1 MTDQKPLTKQ
11 ADVAK
16 CEGIDCA
23 FKNSCG
29 RYLRPEAENQTWA
42 AFYALA
48 DDDCNAYEVIS
59 D

>member
-1 MTDQKPLTKQ
+1 MVDQTKLEKR

-23 FKNSCG
+23 FKQSCG
-29 RYLRPEAENQTWA
+29 RYLRPEAENQAWA

-48 DDDCNAYEVIS
+48 DDDCSEYEIIS

>member
-1 MTDQKPLTKQ
+1 MADLTALTKQ

-16 CEGIDCA
+16 CEGVDCA

-29 RYLRPEAENQTWA
+29 RYLRPEAENQAWA

-48 DDDCNAYEVIS
+48 DDDCNSYEVIS